1 MCDHFLHRGSAK
13 LRDWPKLEVLARA
26 RAQAGRGCLAQYH
39 FMYLPLAIDVPGEE
53 REGKGKVKLSGDKE
67 FSMPGVISD
76 IWDT

>member
-26 RAQAGRGCLAQYH
+26 RAQAGHGCLAQYH